1 MLLRRTG
8 LKIIV
13 DSIQPG
19 ILGRPFTRSSSFQQT
34 TSFTSYPRTTPRPLL
49 ASSPHPSLLTPR
61 RIMTDTQTQYPNIST
76 DETVYQTFLQSPIPG
91 AEKGPDGEY
100 MVDQEDWV
108 QGLELDEVKGMT
120 SRLAEQGGRRVKVL
134 VLYGSLR
141 ERYASPNLV
150 KDHHD
155 PNPRF
160 PKLISINSGSSSRS
174 YSRLMAF
181 EAARILHLIGCH
193 VKVYDPTTLPIKD
206 EAHSDHPKV
215 KELRELSEWSDAQF
229 WCSPEQH
236 GNVTAVFKNQSELVG
251 LGLGSWGSVRGERE
265 REG

>member
-1 MLLRRTG
+1 MLLGRTG

-19 ILGRPFTRSSSFQQT
+19 ILGRPFTRSSKLHQT
-34 TSFTSYPRTTPRPLL
+34 TSFTAYSRTTPRPLL

-61 RIMTDTQTQYPNIST
+61 RIMTNTQTQYPNIST
-76 DETVYQTFLQSPIPG
+76 DETEYQTFLQSPIPG

-100 MVDQEDWV
+100 VVDQEDWV

-141 ERYASPNLV
+141 QRYASPNLV

-160 PKLISINSGSSSRS
+160 AKLISMNSPDHPPDHTPDSWPSKQPGSSTS
-174 YSRLMAF
+174 
-181 EAARILHLIGCH
+181 
-193 VKVYDPTTLPIKD
+193 
-206 EAHSDHPKV
+206 
-215 KELRELSEWSDAQF
+215 
-229 WCSPEQH
+229 
-236 GNVTAVFKNQSELVG
+236 
-251 LGLGSWGSVRGERE
+251 
-265 REG
+265 